1 MTYNVYNLEGS
12 PDMNGLTACARDV
25 LQTAMYALGAKLT
38 IGQIK
43 DLQGCV
49 IDCETE
55 DSVTASVT
63 VKYQD
68 QSILHFTCMYDETWN
83 LYNRDD
89 IDSVAARL
97 LEGLEELE

>member
-12 PDMNGLTACARDV
+12 PDMNVLTACARDV
-25 LQTAMYALGAKLT
+25 LQTSIYTLGDKLT

-43 DLQGCV
+43 DLQECV

-55 DSVTASVT
+55 DRVTASVT
-63 VKYQD
+63 VKYHD
-68 QSILHFTCMYDETWN
+68 QNILHFSCMYDETWN
-83 LYNRDD
+83 LYNTED